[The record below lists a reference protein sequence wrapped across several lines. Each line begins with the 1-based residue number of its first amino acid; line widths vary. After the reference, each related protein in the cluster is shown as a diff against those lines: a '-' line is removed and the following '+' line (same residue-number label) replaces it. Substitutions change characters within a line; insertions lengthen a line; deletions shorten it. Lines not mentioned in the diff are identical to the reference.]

1 MPLGCKHRS
10 MVVPAIKGGEPDGGP
25 PGTSSIMRPEGREP
39 ESRREERK
47 MVRDEGEGR
56 TRDHRR
62 KKSLRGPGEQDP
74 GRDLVE

>member
-1 MPLGCKHRS
+1 MH
-10 MVVPAIKGGEPDGGP
+10 
-25 PGTSSIMRPEGREP
+25 PEGREP

-56 TRDHRR
+56 TREHRR

-74 GRDLVE
+74 GRDLVKREKALRARSRRWEEDTR